1 MIDKY
6 VKMVIIY
13 ISMGRSMNITVNIPD
28 NLLTEASKNAN
39 MLHMKRS
46 EYIRKALENM
56 NKQVLK
62 NERYSRLKILSQ
74 RVKEESVKVNSG
86 FAAVEH
92 DPEV

>member
-1 MIDKY
+1 MIHTTRDN
-6 VKMVIIY
+6 
-13 ISMGRSMNITVNIPD
+13 MNITVNIPD
-28 NLLTEASKNAN
+28 NLLTEANRNAN

-62 NERYSRLKILSQ
+62 NERYSRLKFLSH
-74 RVKEESVKVNSG
+74 RVKEESMKVNSE
-86 FAAVEH
+86 FAAIEH